1 MAKTKPI
8 SPEKKE
14 STEARIAKLENM
26 TINVYNLLALY
37 VDYNKDGKGFQR
49 FIEERVTARKEQK
62 PENEKD

>member
-1 MAKTKPI
+1 
-8 SPEKKE
+8 
-14 STEARIAKLENM
+14 M
-26 TINVYNLLALY
+26 TININNLLALY